1 MVVVRAVDEER
12 RADGERDRLAR
23 LFDEL
28 DNLDV
33 VHVRDG
39 DAVDGEY
46 AIADTQALALLCR
59 TVLDNFA
66 F

>member
-33 VHVRDG
+33 VLVN
-39 DAVDGEY
+39 GESS
-46 AIADTQALALLCR
+46 AGTSLVGCSHLLR
-59 TVLDNFA
+59 LI
-66 F
+66 